1 MLLSV
6 QELRLLRLLKAVQQT
21 ESGFVELDYE
31 SQCAKSCPLPG
42 GDSSAPLEKS
52 LDPVFASLSPTLDAL
67 EKHGCVRFMAPNS
80 YAFVQLTHAG
90 WHLLQFSAL
99 WFVKFVVCSILVPA
113 LVAWLTS
120 RCRC

>member
-1 MLLSV
+1 M
-6 QELRLLRLLKAVQQT
+6 
-21 ESGFVELDYE
+21 
-31 SQCAKSCPLPG
+31 
-42 GDSSAPLEKS
+42 PLEKS
-52 LDPVFASLSPTLDAL
+52 LAPVFASLSPTLDAL

-120 RCRC
+120 RCLC